1 MNDSSAPPDCS
12 TTSSN
17 DVGFIAEEIT
27 TFFPD
32 TITLTSN
39 TYDTMI
45 GSGTITISNATGY
58 TVGTGVSYTGSGSA
72 GTAMGGTYT
81 IGNVNASTFSWKN
94 EEFVDCMP
102 DINRIENMCKEYPG
116 LAIAFEKF
124 KTTYNIVKD
133 DYDNPKD
140 KK

>member
-17 DVGFIAEEIT
+17 DVGFIAQDIT
-27 TFFPD
+27 TVFPD

-39 TYDTMI
+39 AYDTMI
-45 GSGTITISNATGY
+45 GSGTITIDMSNNTGY
-58 TVGTGVSYTGSGSA
+58 TITGSGSA

>member
-17 DVGFIAEEIT
+17 DVGFIAQEIT
-27 TFFPD
+27 TILPD
-32 TITLTSN
+32 TITLTCN
-39 TYDTMI
+39 AYDTMASSNI
-45 GSGTITISNATGY
+45 ITVNGSTSSYTIS
-58 TVGTGVSYTGSGSA
+58 GSGSA

-81 IGNVNASTFSWKN
+81 IGDINASTFSWKN

-102 DINRIENMCKEYPG
+102 DINRIEKMCKEYPG
-116 LAIAFEKF
+116 LAIAFDKF

>member
-17 DVGFIAEEIT
+17 DVGFIAQEIT

-39 TYDTMI
+39 AYDTMV
-45 GSGTITISNATGY
+45 GSGTITIDMSNTTGY
-58 TVGTGVSYTGSGSA
+58 SITGSGSA
-72 GTAMGGTYT
+72 GTSMGGTYT
-81 IGNVNASTFSWKN
+81 IGNLNASTFSWKN

>member
-39 TYDTMI
+39 AYDTMI
-45 GSGTITISNATGY
+45 GSGNITISNPIGY
-58 TVGTGVSYTGSGSA
+58 TITGSGSA
-72 GTAMGGTYT
+72 GTTMGGTYT
-81 IGNVNASTFSWKN
+81 IGNLNASTFSWKN